1 MLAFLVRRYLQTTG
15 KVQKLLQFPNESR
28 NIMPSNLLS
37 SYTQRRI
44 MSHQAIKY
52 LQKSAFFRSQ
62 TSYFHA
68 SSQASKI
75 KKVEEPEKRELD
87 LLRYDFR
94 ELKNSPKPAL
104 YLCCGGLI
112 PFVSAPLVMAITET
126 YFPELAFAQIAYGAA
141 ILSFVGGIRWGFSI
155 PGSSSAKPDWLNLG
169 NSVVPSL
176 LAWIALLFHD
186 NLTEA
191 AILIIMGLGIA
202 LHYDLALL
210 EGYPSWFR
218 ALRAVLTVVATFSL
232 VATLL
237 IKSTYPEKKLLP
249 DEKIKSKE

>member
-1 MLAFLVRRYLQTTG
+1 MFAFLVRRCWKTTDR
-15 KVQKLLQFPNESR
+15 VQKLLQFPNESR
-28 NIMPSNLLS
+28 NIMSYNLLS
-37 SYTQRRI
+37 SCTQRRFR
-44 MSHQAIKY
+44 SLQAVKY
-52 LQKSAFFRSQ
+52 LQKSTFFRTQ
-62 TSYFHA
+62 TSNFHV
-68 SSQASKI
+68 SYQASKI
-75 KKVEEPEKRELD
+75 KKAEEPEKRELD

-104 YLCCGGLI
+104 YLCYGGLI
-112 PFVSAPLVMAITET
+112 PFVSAPLGMAITET

-155 PGSSSAKPDWLNLG
+155 PENSPAKPDWLNLG

-191 AILIIMGLGIA
+191 TILIIMGLGIA

-210 EGYPSWFR
+210 EGYPSWLR
-218 ALRAVLTVVATFSL
+218 ALRTVLTVIATFSL
-232 VATLL
+232 VATL
-237 IKSTYPEKKLLP
+237 IMKNTYPEKKLLP
-249 DEKIKSKE
+249 DKK